1 MADENGKLT
10 EFEGKRTKQV
20 MVRLPRSTTE
30 RIDDFAGDTHSS
42 RPDFIT
48 DAVRQYIVHVLKES
62 ADVIIRIEG
71 LEVSKQAKEVYFLQ
85 EMGNR
90 LYPEFESYR
99 KSKDGNQKAQD
110 VSVLISMP
118 LGLQR
123 EITET
128 VESTGLFSGTQEFIK
143 VSIHYMFGRMSDVN
157 DLKEVVKGFQAL
169 PDGSKALEE
178 ELDEIR
184 RELNN
189 RRSCSVWIPF
199 RSGFRACS
207 CCCPYG

>member
-10 EFEGKRTKQV
+10 ESEGKRTKQV
-20 MVRLPRSTTE
+20 MVRLPRSTAE

-62 ADVIIRIEG
+62 ADVVIQVEG

-99 KSKDGNQKAQD
+99 KSREGNQKAHSGNQE
-110 VSVLISMP
+110 LIK
-118 LGLQR
+118 
-123 EITET
+123 I
-128 VESTGLFSGTQEFIK
+128 
-143 VSIHYMFGRMSDVN
+143 SIHYMFGKMSEVS
-157 DLKEVVKGFQAL
+157 DLMEIVKGFQAL

-189 RRSCSVWIPF
+189 R
-199 RSGFRACS
+199 
-207 CCCPYG
+207 

>member
-1 MADENGKLT
+1 
-10 EFEGKRTKQV
+10 
-20 MVRLPRSTTE
+20 MVRLPRSTAE

-62 ADVIIRIEG
+62 ADVVIQVEG

-99 KSKDGNQKAQD
+99 KSREGNQKAQD

-123 EITET
+123 EMTET
-128 VESTGLFSGTQEFIK
+128 VESTGLFSGNQELIK
-143 VSIHYMFGRMSDVN
+143 ISIHYMFGKMSEVS
-157 DLKEVVKGFQAL
+157 DLMEIVKGFQAL

-189 RRSCSVWIPF
+189 R
-199 RSGFRACS
+199 
-207 CCCPYG
+207 